1 MEADKKDSGSSGFAP
16 VSHLEERIAY
26 RVGNKVTPRSYFLT
40 KFIYLESDFVRTC
53 VLLAEAL

>member
-1 MEADKKDSGSSGFAP
+1 MEADKKESGNSGFAP

-40 KFIYLESDFVRTC
+40 NSSV
-53 VLLAEAL
+53 